1 MTFKILLSFF
11 LIFLLSACATT
22 SPHTTDISK
31 THDTWFGEDKLYHFL
46 TASVIGAAATKIAV
60 NNQASP
66 CDAMIIGISSTLVIG
81 AGKEWYDLKVKKTL
95 FSWKDM
101 FWNLAGS
108 SVGSFAVSECR

>member
-1 MTFKILLSFF
+1 MFVLTS
-11 LIFLLSACATT
+11 CATT
-22 SPHTTDISK
+22 THHS
-31 THDTWFGEDKLYHFL
+31 HDTHKIHDDWFGEDKLYHFL
-46 TASVIGAAATKIAV
+46 AAGVIGAAATKAAV
-60 NNQASP
+60 NNQATP
-66 CDAMIIGISSTLVIG
+66 CDAMFIGISTTLVIG

>member
-1 MTFKILLSFF
+1 MMLF
-11 LIFLLSACATT
+11 LSACATAT
-22 SPHTTDISK
+22 HHSEDTHKI
-31 THDTWFGEDKLYHFL
+31 HDTWFGEDKLYHFL
-46 TASVIGAAATKIAV
+46 TTSVIGAAATKAAL
-60 NNQASP
+60 NNQAAP
-66 CDAMIIGISSTLVIG
+66 CDAMFIGISTTLVIG